1 MSLNFPSLPEQQY
14 VKTRRRVH
22 AIAKLIG
29 RLREVLVEQLA
40 KNDNL
45 WLNVVSKGFCTPP
58 MEAYFEL
65 EIGFNAELLAV
76 EIADNKNRYVSISV
90 LNKSMQTLAAE
101 VLHELGN
108 EFNISPALSAEE
120 FDPQTLINIE
130 HTDTLDFLSQLVS
143 FSELLKSFHAS
154 ISYTD
159 GIKTG
164 ICLWP
169 HHFDNA
175 FKWFSGRK
183 INDGD
188 EQIGIGVSNGDDMY
202 ELPYVYMTLW
212 PELRKTNTLDVPEGA
227 VLHDGDWQGFIL
239 TYESVIER
247 NGGDEQAQIVKNFFD
262 SGFAAV
268 KRGFSKR

>member
-1 MSLNFPSLPEQQY
+1 MQNLPSLHEQQY
-14 VKTRRRVH
+14 IKTRRRMH
-22 AIAKLIG
+22 AIAKLVG
-29 RLREVLVEQLA
+29 RLREVLVEPIA

-45 WLNVVSKGFCTPP
+45 WLSIVNKGFCTPP
-58 MEAYFEL
+58 IAAYYDL

-76 EIADNKNRYVSISV
+76 EIADNKNRYASISV
-90 LNKSMQTLAAE
+90 LDKSIQTLAAE
-101 VLHELGN
+101 IISALN
-108 EFNISPALSAEE
+108 AEFGVSPALGAEE
-120 FDPQTLINIE
+120 FDPNTLVNIE
-130 HTDTLDFLSQLVS
+130 HTDALDFLSQLVS
-143 FSELLKSFHAS
+143 FSELLNNFHAS
-154 ISYTD
+154 IGYTD

-183 INDGD
+183 IDDGD
-188 EQIGIGVSNGDDMY
+188 EQAGIGVSNGDDMY

-212 PELRKTNTLDVPEGA
+212 PELRKTNTLDIPEGA

-239 TYESVIER
+239 TYDAILEKNNSDDRAALIS
-247 NGGDEQAQIVKNFFD
+247 NFFK